1 MLETLWKESQNFL
14 HSSPPKQFD
23 NRTLLRLA
31 GPRSTISW
39 PDKTCTSHLD
49 EFVRFPPFRSY
60 FTETDGQTL
69 WFLWIELC
77 FCIFVNAWRVGA
89 AVGATVCSFGQ
100 WDNLRET
107 VSLIWIWR
115 DCPEWF
121 QLWSLAISF
130 PHYVGYGRTRT
141 LMKKCWLPKV
151 QVQYMMKSEP
161 WRSRRG
167 SAALLIS
174 YENLFVWCRGIEA
187 RLKIKQKTNMHQQI
201 ILKMS

>member
-1 MLETLWKESQNFL
+1 MNRQTSLETIANNHHRTNYVRNIVERISKF
-14 HSSPPKQFD
+14 SSSLPKQLD

-39 PDKTCTSHLD
+39 PVKTCTSHLD
-49 EFVRFPPFRSY
+49 EFVRVPPFRSY
-60 FTETDGQTL
+60 FIVKNGQPL

-77 FCIFVNAWRVGA
+77 FCIFVNAWCVGA

-100 WDNLRET
+100 GDNLRET

-141 LMKKCWLPKV
+141 LSLMKKCWLLQV
-151 QVQYMMKSEP
+151 QVHDEK
-161 WRSRRG
+161 
-167 SAALLIS
+167 
-174 YENLFVWCRGIEA
+174 
-187 RLKIKQKTNMHQQI
+187 
-201 ILKMS
+201 

>member
-1 MLETLWKESQNFL
+1 MER
-14 HSSPPKQFD
+14 SSKFSSSLPKQLD

-39 PDKTCTSHLD
+39 PVKTCTSQLD
-49 EFVRFPPFRSY
+49 EFVRFPSFRSY
-60 FTETDGQTL
+60 FTEKDGQTL

-100 WDNLRET
+100 RDNLRET
-107 VSLIWIWR
+107 VSLIWIWG

-121 QLWSLAISF
+121 QLWSLARSF

-141 LMKKCWLPKV
+141 LMKKCWLLKV
-151 QVQYMMKSEP
+151 QSTWWKVSHEGQGVGPLHFWFRTRTCLCDAEALKLGSKS
-161 WRSRRG
+161 
-167 SAALLIS
+167 
-174 YENLFVWCRGIEA
+174 N
-187 RLKIKQKTNMHQQI
+187 KKQTCINK
-201 ILKMS
+201 